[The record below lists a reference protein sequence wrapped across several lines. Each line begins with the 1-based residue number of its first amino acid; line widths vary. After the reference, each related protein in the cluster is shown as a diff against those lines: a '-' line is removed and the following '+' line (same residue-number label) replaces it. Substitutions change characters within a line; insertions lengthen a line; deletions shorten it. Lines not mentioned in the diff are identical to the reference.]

1 MSEIARTSA
10 AGLAVV
16 AMTTAL
22 TLGGCA
28 STLSGVGGAENY
40 ACKAPVG
47 AQCTSVSG
55 VYANAT
61 HSLSEIPR
69 PPQKPAAPNVMSRS
83 YDANLPNPVLVGSQA
98 LTHPGPDSHA
108 GKTFHTGLPAG
119 TASAPSN
126 TPNTAI
132 TTGTATVAATAP
144 TLRTNPRVLRLW
156 IAPWE
161 DGDGDLHDASSV
173 HVVVDTG
180 RWLID
185 RVRPAAHSR
194 LDVATPP
201 LTPPTPSAA
210 PTSEAN
216 PSGPRDASPLSI
228 GSAPDSSSAER

>member
-1 MSEIARTSA
+1 MSEIARIPA
-10 AGLAVV
+10 AGLVV
-16 AMTTAL
+16 AVTTVL

-28 STLSGVGGAENY
+28 SNLSGVGGAENY

-69 PPQKPAAPNVMSRS
+69 PPQKPAAPIVMSPS
-83 YDANLPNPVLVGSQA
+83 YDTNPPAPVLAASQA
-98 LTHPGPDSHA
+98 LTHSGPAEHA
-108 GKTFHTGLPAG
+108 DKRPKAASPTGA
-119 TASAPSN
+119 AA
-126 TPNTAI
+126 TPNATISAS
-132 TTGTATVAATAP
+132 TATVAPAAP

-185 RVRPAAHSR
+185 RVRPASR
-194 LDVATPP
+194 SRRDVATPP

-210 PTSEAN
+210 PASEAN
-216 PSGPRDASPLSI
+216 PSGPRSASPQAL

>member
-1 MSEIARTSA
+1 MSEIARIPA

-16 AMTTAL
+16 ALTTAL

-69 PPQKPAAPNVMSRS
+69 PPQKPAVPIVMSPS
-83 YDANLPNPVLVGSQA
+83 YDTNPATSVLAGSQA
-98 LTHPGPDSHA
+98 PTHSG
-108 GKTFHTGLPAG
+108 PAG
-119 TASAPSN
+119 HTDKMPKAAAPNATISAS
-126 TPNTAI
+126 
-132 TTGTATVAATAP
+132 TATVTAAAP
-144 TLRTNPRVLRLW
+144 PLRTNPRVLRLW

-185 RVRPAAHSR
+185 RVRPTARSR

-210 PTSEAN
+210 PTSDAN
-216 PSGPRDASPLSI
+216 PSSQRGASPLSI
-228 GSAPDSSSAER
+228 GSAPDSSSADR

>member
-1 MSEIARTSA
+1 MSEFARIPA
-10 AGLAVV
+10 AGLVV
-16 AMTTAL
+16 AVTTVL

-28 STLSGVGGAENY
+28 SNLSGVGGAENY

-69 PPQKPAAPNVMSRS
+69 PPQKPAAPIVMSPS
-83 YDANLPNPVLVGSQA
+83 YDTNPPAPVLAASQA
-98 LTHPGPDSHA
+98 LTHSGPAEHA
-108 GKTFHTGLPAG
+108 DKRPKAASPTGA
-119 TASAPSN
+119 AA
-126 TPNTAI
+126 TPNATISAS
-132 TTGTATVAATAP
+132 TATVAPAAP

-185 RVRPAAHSR
+185 RVRPASR
-194 LDVATPP
+194 SRRDVATPP

-210 PTSEAN
+210 PASEAN
-216 PSGPRDASPLSI
+216 PSGPRSASPQAL

>member
-1 MSEIARTSA
+1 MSEIAQIPA

-22 TLGGCA
+22 ALGGCA

-55 VYANAT
+55 VYANAAY
-61 HSLSEIPR
+61 SLSEIPR
-69 PPQKPAAPNVMSRS
+69 LPKQPAAPLVMNRS
-83 YDANLPNPVLVGSQA
+83 YDAIPPTPVLVGSQL

-108 GKTFHTGLPAG
+108 GNTFHAALPAG
-119 TASAPSN
+119 AATTPSN
-126 TPNTAI
+126 TPNIAI
-132 TTGTATVAATAP
+132 TTGTTTVAATAP

-185 RVRPAAHSR
+185 RVRPAARSR

-210 PTSEAN
+210 STSDAN
-216 PSGPRDASPLSI
+216 PSGPRGASPQTL
-228 GSAPDSSSAER
+228 GSAPDSSSTER

>member
-1 MSEIARTSA
+1 MSEIARIPA
-10 AGLAVV
+10 AGLEV
-16 AMTTAL
+16 AMSTAL

-69 PPQKPAAPNVMSRS
+69 PPQKPAAPIVMSPS
-83 YDANLPNPVLVGSQA
+83 YDTNPPTPVLAASQA
-98 LTHPGPDSHA
+98 LTHSG
-108 GKTFHTGLPAG
+108 PAG
-119 TASAPSN
+119 HGDKRPKAASPTGAAA
-126 TPNTAI
+126 TPNATISAS
-132 TTGTATVAATAP
+132 TATVAPAAP

-185 RVRPAAHSR
+185 RVRPAARSR

-201 LTPPTPSAA
+201 HTPPTPSAA
-210 PTSEAN
+210 PTSETN
-216 PSGPRDASPLSI
+216 PSGPRDASPPSI

>member
-1 MSEIARTSA
+1 MSEIAPIPAT
-10 AGLAVV
+10 GLAVV

-28 STLSGVGGAENY
+28 SSLSGVGGAESY

-61 HSLSEIPR
+61 HNLSEMPR
-69 PPQKPAAPNVMSRS
+69 LPQKPGTPFVMSRS
-83 YDANLPNPVLVGSQA
+83 YDANAPTPVLAGSQPV
-98 LTHPGPDSHA
+98 TNPGSASHG
-108 GKTFHTGLPAG
+108 GKMIQAAAPNATI
-119 TASAPSN
+119 TAS
-126 TPNTAI
+126 
-132 TTGTATVAATAP
+132 TATVAAAAP

-161 DGDGDLHDASSV
+161 DGDGDLHDASFV
-173 HVVVDTG
+173 HVVADTG

-185 RVRPAAHSR
+185 RVRPAARSR

-201 LTPPTPSAA
+201 LIPPTPSAA

-216 PSGPRDASPLSI
+216 PSSPRGASPLSL
-228 GSAPDSSSAER
+228 GSAPNSSSAER

>member
-1 MSEIARTSA
+1 MSEIARIPA
-10 AGLAVV
+10 AGLAV
-16 AMTTAL
+16 AMSTAL

-55 VYANAT
+55 IYANAT

-69 PPQKPAAPNVMSRS
+69 PPQKPAAPIVMSPS
-83 YDANLPNPVLVGSQA
+83 YDTNPPTPVLAASQA
-98 LTHPGPDSHA
+98 LTHSG
-108 GKTFHTGLPAG
+108 PAG
-119 TASAPSN
+119 HADKIPKAAAPNATIRAS
-126 TPNTAI
+126 
-132 TTGTATVAATAP
+132 TATVAPAAT

-210 PTSEAN
+210 PTSETN
-216 PSGPRDASPLSI
+216 PSGPRDASPPSI

>member
-1 MSEIARTSA
+1 MSEIAQIPA

-55 VYANAT
+55 VYANAA
-61 HSLSEIPR
+61 HSLSELPR
-69 PPQKPAAPNVMSRS
+69 PSKQPAAPIVMSRS
-83 YDANLPNPVLVGSQA
+83 YDANPPTPVLAGSQA
-98 LTHPGPDSHA
+98 FTHPGPADHG
-108 GKTFHTGLPAG
+108 GKMPQAAAPTGAASTP
-119 TASAPSN
+119 TATISAS
-126 TPNTAI
+126 
-132 TTGTATVAATAP
+132 TATVAAAAP
-144 TLRTNPRVLRLW
+144 TLRTDPRVLRLW

-161 DGDGDLHDASSV
+161 DGDGDLHDGSFV

-185 RVRPAAHSR
+185 RVHPAARSR

-201 LTPPTPSAA
+201 LTPPTISAV

-216 PSGPRDASPLSI
+216 PSSPRGASPLSL

>member
-1 MSEIARTSA
+1 MSEIASIPA
-10 AGLAVV
+10 GGLAVV

-28 STLSGVGGAENY
+28 STLSGIGGAENY

-61 HSLSEIPR
+61 RSLSEIPG
-69 PPQKPAAPNVMSRS
+69 PSQKPAAPIIMSPP
-83 YDANLPNPVLVGSQA
+83 YDTKPAISMLVGSQA
-98 LTHPGPDSHA
+98 PTHSR
-108 GKTFHTGLPAG
+108 PAAHSDKRPKAAAPNAMIS
-119 TASAPSN
+119 AS
-126 TPNTAI
+126 
-132 TTGTATVAATAP
+132 TATATATAAAP

-185 RVRPAAHSR
+185 RVRPTARSR

-216 PSGPRDASPLSI
+216 PSSPRGVSPLNP
-228 GSAPDSSSAER
+228 GSTPDSSSAER